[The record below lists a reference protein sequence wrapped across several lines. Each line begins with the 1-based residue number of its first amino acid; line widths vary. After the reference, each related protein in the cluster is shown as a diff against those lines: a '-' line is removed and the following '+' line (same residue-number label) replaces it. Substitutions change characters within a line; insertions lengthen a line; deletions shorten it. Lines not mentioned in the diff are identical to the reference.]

1 MNAGARLGILG
12 GTLDPVH
19 LGHIETG
26 LAAREALALDR
37 LLLLPSR
44 VPPHR
49 PQQPFASPFH
59 RFAMAALAVNGMDG
73 FEASDIEL
81 RLPGPSYTAETLD
94 RFGRSGL
101 RPSQLFIIIGADAF
115 AEIESWKRYP
125 EVLDLAN
132 FVVVSRPGFES
143 ERLAVGVP
151 ALASRVALPSGAG
164 TRAGETTRIF
174 LLTAQTPDISSTDIR
189 RRLQVGEPIAG
200 LVPDTVERHIRQHGL
215 YVNSDPILVTHTSAD
230 HLHGED

>member
-19 LGHIETG
+19 LGHIETA

-44 VPPHR
+44 FPPHK
-49 PQQPFASPFH
+49 PQQPSASAFH

-73 FEASDIEL
+73 FEASDVEL

-101 RPSQLFIIIGADAF
+101 RPSQIFFIIGADAF

-125 EVLDLAN
+125 GVLDLAN
-132 FVVVSRPGFES
+132 FVVVSRPGD
-143 ERLAVGVP
+143 R
-151 ALASRVALPSGAG
+151 
-164 TRAGETTRIF
+164 
-174 LLTAQTPDISSTDIR
+174 
-189 RRLQVGEPIAG
+189 
-200 LVPDTVERHIRQHGL
+200 
-215 YVNSDPILVTHTSAD
+215 
-230 HLHGED
+230 